1 MTHSTRLR
9 VILSK
14 AERTKVLLRLLSFF
28 ILFIFFSGNAWASTP
43 KILLL
48 KDLEPGTKAIG
59 FSVFKGVEPQPFD
72 VVLGEPIDQ
81 AGNSFILVRIS
92 GGPMDTPLEKIG
104 AIHGMSGSPIFT
116 GCINKKL
123 SETEQYDFCI
133 SQAILE
139 GNSVFLAGALSYAVG
154 SFIEGGPNALIT
166 PAEYM
171 LGARVN
177 SYAAASSFS
186 NGSPNKI
193 NIGGREFANLML
205 FPKMED
211 LAVTANPA
219 GRCQESIKS
228 DIKPGSMVTVFFA
241 TGAVNVGGSGTVIW
255 RDDDKMYIF
264 GHPLMGTGMVNYPFV
279 QISVAD
285 TLQTPLNAQ
294 KLPGCHL
301 DAKGAMLVDGA
312 FEMAGVVGRT
322 APMLPYQVDVRL
334 GNSGAVL
341 YEEIAASPMAAAI
354 IKQLP
359 VIWAEQSLGDL
370 SHYSLFY
377 QARITIT
384 DQPEIFVKNF
394 VPAQVYK
401 NPFEEVFNRVY
412 GPIEDLRKSEFN
424 YGLESVK
431 VRLDF
436 VKEFRLWTAKRSF
449 LSPEKPSSGDT
460 VYVNVV
466 LEEYFSSVTKQISI
480 PIKIPEDFTDQAS
493 SGITPN
499 LTIHVQGGSK
509 FTDKRERPEV
519 NSIEDLIRQL
529 NNSMNYKNNVLYV
542 QRVMSGNKAEQEDDM
557 AKAKAAV
564 KPAGKWVDVERDDLK
579 QLPRADKNNVALTVS
594 SELNDFI
601 DLNLTFNLQVQ
612 PKKDATDE
620 DKKETKKRKRFLF
633 F

>member
-1 MTHSTRLR
+1 MK
-9 VILSK
+9 IFSK
-14 AERTKVLLRLLSFF
+14 LIF
-28 ILFIFFSGNAWASTP
+28 ILILMGAFSANAFADTP
-43 KILLL
+43 KILLM
-48 KDLEPGTKAIG
+48 KDLKPGTKAVG
-59 FSVFKGVEPQPFD
+59 FSVFSGVEPQSFD
-72 VVLGEPIDQ
+72 VVLGKIINKM
-81 AGNSFILVRIS
+81 GNDFILVRIS
-92 GGPMDTPLEKIG
+92 GGLMDTPLERIG
-104 AIHGMSGSPIFT
+104 AIGGMSGSPMFI
-116 GCINKKL
+116 GCGGKDVPYENKLDDCTKNGTL
-123 SETEQYDFCI
+123 
-133 SQAILE
+133 
-139 GNSVFLAGALSYAVG
+139 VGALSYGIG
-154 SFIEGGPNALIT
+154 SFIEGGMNALIT

-171 LGARVN
+171 LGAKT
-177 SYAAASSFS
+177 SGYLAAAQFL
-186 NGSPNKI
+186 NRMPDKI
-193 NIGGREFANLML
+193 YVEGKEFINLML
-205 FPKMED
+205 FPKMEKMQ
-211 LAVTANPA
+211 VA
-219 GRCQESIKS
+219 GNSEGQCKDSPKS
-228 DIKPGSMVTVFFA
+228 DIKPGSMVSVFLA
-241 TGAVNVGGSGTVIW
+241 TGTINIAASGTVTW
-255 RDDDKMYIF
+255 RDEDKIYIF
-264 GHPLMGTGMVNYPFV
+264 VHPLMGTGMVNYPFV

-612 PKKDATDE
+612 PK
-620 DKKETKKRKRFLF
+620 
-633 F
+633 